1 MFYEQRESR
10 MKTSLQQAAH
20 TLFSRF
26 SRILHRYTASPEQ
39 HSDLSFLYPHI
50 NFAGLEAMLDH
61 RIRNKQ
67 YFAQAL
73 VHRSYLTSIEKTP
86 CDSNERLEFLG
97 DAVLGMVVAEYLYRS
112 YPKGSEGELTVLR
125 SRLVNRKAL
134 AYYAKEMDLWKFLL
148 LNLNPVHAGDKGSDT
163 ILADA
168 FEAIVAALYL
178 DGGIE
183 ASRRFIH
190 VQVDNALTEGF
201 LDERANFKSALLELT
216 QAQGNGIPR
225 YSLVKE
231 EGPDHDRTFTIQV
244 IVQNAPLGIGV
255 GKNKKEAEQAA
266 AEQALIAMT
275 EDRMHE
281 PAPDPLTLTTN
292 R

>member
-1 MFYEQRESR
+1 
-10 MKTSLQQAAH
+10 MKT
-20 TLFSRF
+20 TLVHAVKNFFYRLSDILVQYFSPSGRN
-26 SRILHRYTASPEQ
+26 
-39 HSDLSFLYPHI
+39 SDLSFLYRHI
-50 NFAGLEAMLDH
+50 DFTELQTMLQY
-61 RIRNKQ
+61 RIRNRH

-73 VHRSYLTSIEKTP
+73 VHRSYLSSVEQTP

-97 DAVLGMVVAEYLYRS
+97 DAVLGAVVADYLYRE

-134 AYYAKEMDLWKFLL
+134 AYYAKELHLWKYLL
-148 LNLNPVHAGDKGSDT
+148 LNLNPIHAGEKGSDT

-178 DGGIE
+178 GGGIE

-190 VQVDNALTEGF
+190 VQIDNALSGGF

-216 QAQGNGIPR
+216 QSQGNGIPR
-225 YSLVKE
+225 YTLVKE

-266 AEQALIAMT
+266 AEQALRALT
-275 EDRMHE
+275 AVHLPDRVS
-281 PAPDPLTLTTN
+281 DPLTLTTTQLP
-292 R
+292 

>member
-1 MFYEQRESR
+1 MN
-10 MKTSLQQAAH
+10 T
-20 TLFSRF
+20 TLIQSAKKFFFRLT
-26 SRILHRYTASPEQ
+26 RILEQ
-39 HSDLSFLYPHI
+39 YFAPSERRSDLSFLYPHI
-50 NFAGLEAMLDH
+50 NFDDLQGMLQH
-61 RIRNKQ
+61 RIRNKN

-73 VHRSYLTSIEKTP
+73 VHRSFLSSVEKTP

-97 DAVLGMVVAEYLYRS
+97 DAVLGAVVAEYLYRA

-134 AYYAKEMDLWKFLL
+134 AYYAKELHLWKYLL
-148 LNLNPVHAGDKGSDT
+148 LNLNPMHAGDKGSDT

-190 VQVDNALTEGF
+190 VQIDNALTEGF

-225 YSLVKE
+225 YSLLKE

-244 IVQNAPLGIGV
+244 MVQNAPLGVGV

-266 AEQALIAMT
+266 AEQALLSMT
-275 EDRMHE
+275 EE
-281 PAPDPLTLTTN
+281 QLPEQLTITTN
-292 R
+292 Q

>member
-1 MFYEQRESR
+1 
-10 MKTSLQQAAH
+10 MKTTLIQAAQKFFFRI
-20 TLFSRF
+20 T
-26 SRILHRYTASPEQ
+26 RILDHYAAPSERRT
-39 HSDLSFLYPHI
+39 DLSFLYQHI
-50 NFAGLEAMLDH
+50 NFSGLQLMLQH
-61 RIRNKQ
+61 RIRNKN

-97 DAVLGMVVAEYLYRS
+97 DAVLGAVVAEYLYRA

-134 AYYAKEMDLWKFLL
+134 AYYAKELHLWKYLL

-178 DGGIE
+178 DGGLE
-183 ASRRFIH
+183 AARRFIH
-190 VQVDNALTEGF
+190 MQVDSALTEGF

-216 QAQGNGIPR
+216 QSQGNGIPR
-225 YSLVKE
+225 YSLLKE

-244 IVQNAPLGIGV
+244 IVQNAPFGIGV

-266 AEQALIAMT
+266 AEQALLAMT
-275 EDRMHE
+275 ENRL
-281 PAPDPLTLTTN
+281 PVPPPDPLTFTTN
-292 R
+292 QLL

>member
-1 MFYEQRESR
+1 MN
-10 MKTSLQQAAH
+10 TTLIQASKKFFFRI
-20 TLFSRF
+20 T
-26 SRILHRYTASPEQ
+26 RILEHYFAPSERR
-39 HSDLSFLYPHI
+39 SDLSFLYPHI
-50 NFAGLEAMLDH
+50 NFDELQHMLQH
-61 RIRNKQ
+61 RIRNKNF
-67 YFAQAL
+67 FAQAL
-73 VHRSYLTSIEKTP
+73 VHRSYLSSIEKTP

-97 DAVLGMVVAEYLYRS
+97 DAVLGAVVAEYLYRA

-134 AYYAKEMDLWKFLL
+134 AYYAKELHLWKYLL

-183 ASRRFIH
+183 AARRFIH

-244 IVQNAPLGIGV
+244 IVQNAPLGVGV

-266 AEQALIAMT
+266 AEQALLAMT
-275 EDRMHE
+275 EE
-281 PAPDPLTLTTN
+281 QLPDQLTLTTN
-292 R
+292 QSL